1 MFDFQSF
8 NPKKIKKELLFLVL
22 IFLFLPGENFYEK
35 LRLKQK
41 EPLVREIEISLPE
54 FSDYPL
60 KTTEKRVP
68 FLTARAAMVV
78 DVPSKVVL
86 FDKKPNFPLHPAS
99 TTKIMTALIVLEN
112 YQLDEVF
119 TVPNLET
126 IVGRNMAL
134 EKGEKMTVK
143 NLLYGLLVQSA
154 NDAAYTL
161 ASNYPGGNKMFIE
174 AMNKKAITLALFKT
188 HFVNTTG
195 IDQANH
201 YSTAYDLAHLA
212 AYAMKKPLFVEMVGT
227 QKMTISDI
235 ENKQKHKLENTN
247 ELIGKVSGLLGV
259 KTGWT
264 EGAGECLIAY
274 VEREGRKIITV
285 LLGSQDRFG
294 ETEKLIDWVFE
305 NYRWQKITRSTQD

>member
-161 ASNYPGGNKMFIE
+161 ASNYPGGIEKFIE